1 MKSDYHFEVARLL
14 SNLQANLLVQA
25 NGLAQRIEAQWYDE
39 IQREIKE
46 SKATNPKPEDHV
58 LWRSWRRVCVIRQFI
73 MSGNKEKAVE
83 EATELYKEI
92 IT

>member
-1 MKSDYHFEVARLL
+1 MKSDYHFEVAKLL

-25 NGLAQRIEAQWYDE
+25 NGLAQRVEAQWYDE
-39 IQREIKE
+39 IQRDVKE
-46 SKATNPKPEDHV
+46 GKSAKPDDHA
-58 LWRSWRRVCVIRQFI
+58 LWRPWRRICVIRQFI

>member
-1 MKSDYHFEVARLL
+1 MKSDYHFEIAKLL

-46 SKATNPKPEDHV
+46 SKAERPKPEDHV
-58 LWRSWRRVCVIRQFI
+58 LWRPWRRICVIRQFV